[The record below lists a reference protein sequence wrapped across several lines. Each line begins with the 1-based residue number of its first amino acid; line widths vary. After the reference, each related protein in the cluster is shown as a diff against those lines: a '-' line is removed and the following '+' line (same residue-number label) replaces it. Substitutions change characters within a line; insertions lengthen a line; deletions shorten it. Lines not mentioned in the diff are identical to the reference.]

1 MISLKFCKVCDRRSQ
16 GIHFGVSSCRAC
28 AAFFRR
34 RAGSNLIEKTCMSS
48 RCGVDCFLCKPCR
61 LKRCYEVGMDEK
73 KFQFDRDAL
82 HSVSSTITLR
92 SFDKFVGRPQFIHF
106 CDPDA
111 PTSSKFI
118 DLSFLVEKG
127 EKILRNGPAWGPH
140 SNKGPLQKLVNFH
153 NVFEKMPRNM
163 ATNSKFSPG
172 DCSDCWEYYFLT
184 TASWLTNFDEFQKL
198 NHQLKMKILF
208 GIWHMWGRMDKLAST
223 ALARRRSQLTAKS
236 EIAQSNGLFL
246 DVDKLELDV
255 SWLCNYKL
263 EEVEFFIDGFRNWD
277 LIDTVQMF
285 IDLDPTPI
293 ELNYMLAQ
301 MSFYYA
307 GNRFQGEILEI
318 MERFQQVL
326 SDDLHNY
333 YVNDRKMNNY
343 SGRLSR
349 LLKINNAVQESVR
362 KRRPKTEIAKT
373 LNIFT
378 AEFSHLEMFFDTGF

>member
-1 MISLKFCKVCDRRSQ
+1 MISLKFCKVCDRKSQ

-34 RAGSNLIEKTCMSS
+34 RAGSNLIELSCMNSK
-48 RCGVDCFLCKPCR
+48 CGVEFYLCKPCR
-61 LKRCYEVGMDEK
+61 LKRCHAVGMDVS
-73 KFQFDRDAL
+73 KFQFDRDVL
-82 HSVSSTITLR
+82 TSSKMPQ
-92 SFDKFVGRPQFIHF
+92 SFDKFVGRPQFVHF

-118 DLSFLVEKG
+118 DLTFLMEKG
-127 EKILRNGPAWGPH
+127 EKILKSGPSWGPH
-140 SNKGPLQKLVNFH
+140 SNKGPLQKLANFH

-163 ATNSKFSPG
+163 ATNSTFSPG

-184 TASWLTNFDEFQKL
+184 TATWLTNFDEFEKL
-198 NHQLKMKILF
+198 EHPMKMRILF
-208 GIWHMWGRMDKLAST
+208 GIWHMWGRLDKLAST
-223 ALARRRSQLTAKS
+223 ALARRRNQLKVKS

-255 SWLCNYKL
+255 SWLCNYSL
-263 EEVEFFIDGFRNWD
+263 EEVEFFIDGFRQWD
-277 LIDTVQMF
+277 LMETVEMF
-285 IDLDPTPI
+285 IELDPSPI

-318 MERFQQVL
+318 MERFQQIL
-326 SDDLHNY
+326 SDDLHQY
-333 YVNDRKMNNY
+333 YVNERKMNNY
-343 SGRLSR
+343 SGRLMR
-349 LLKINNAVQESVR
+349 LMKINNAVQESVR

-378 AEFSHLEMFFDTGF
+378 AEFSHPEMFFDTGF